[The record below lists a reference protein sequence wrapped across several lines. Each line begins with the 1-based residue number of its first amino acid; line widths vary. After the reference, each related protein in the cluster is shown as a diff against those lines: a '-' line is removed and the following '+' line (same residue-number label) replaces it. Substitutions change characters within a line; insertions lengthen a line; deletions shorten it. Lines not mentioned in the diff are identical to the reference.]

1 MNILV
6 RTLLVIYASTSV
18 LTLPYNSDIVMSK
31 RELKG
36 ILRKIRQQNRVNRR
50 QIGDNCID
58 CFDDNKNDVF
68 PKSIKY
74 NRALIGRKIFSDL
87 DYLPAYRSGAI
98 KKEMV
103 KKLRKK
109 KKLRKESRKKL
120 KDHMKKG
127 RKGKSGKRR
136 KEKRGGKKKK
146 YEPSTDTIGL
156 GKKKKEDPSQLTSI
170 LSLGALS
177 NMRKF
182 FGDIRT
188 RFKSREEMGN
198 DIIQNDAPSSS
209 LEEPQFHLRA
219 LRVPESST
227 TSRRKFEPR
236 FMRIKS
242 LKYDP
247 SFHYAGLG

>member
-156 GKKKKEDPSQLTSI
+156 G
-170 LSLGALS
+170 ALS

-209 LEEPQFHLRA
+209 LEEPQFHLRDLETDSLPSYEA